1 MAGYM
6 DEIAELEKEVAK
18 TKYNK
23 RTQKH
28 IGLVKAKI
36 AMLKEKE
43 RGRGSGGKKGKG
55 YSVRKTGDASVIMIG
70 FPSAGK
76 STLLNVLTDADS
88 PVGAYEF
95 TTLDVVPGMLNH
107 KHAQIQL
114 LDVPGIVRG
123 AAMGRGRGKEVL
135 AVIQS
140 ADLVLF
146 VIDVFRPQAL
156 KVLAKEVYDAHV
168 RVNEE
173 KPDVRIVKTSKG
185 GVGIGKTVKCPKLDN
200 GTIEAMMR
208 HMKLN
213 NVDIVIRTPIDVDQL
228 LDAIGG
234 NKKYVPGLIVLNKM
248 DAVNSEDLVEV
259 KKMIKPDICISAKNG
274 VGTENLK
281 DMIFDKLDLMRVYCK
296 EVGKKADMDVPLIVR
311 KGSTLSDMCIK
322 LHKDFVAKFT
332 FAKVWGKSVKHSG
345 QKVMKLKHVLKDK
358 DVVEIHLK

>member
-43 RGRGSGGKKGKG
+43 RGRSSGGKKGKG
-55 YSVRKTGDASVIMIG
+55 YSVRKSGDASVIMIG

-76 STLLNVLTDADS
+76 STLLNVLTGADS

-95 TTLDVVPGMLNH
+95 TTLDVIPGMMTH

-140 ADLVLF
+140 ANLVLYI
-146 VIDVFRPQAL
+146 IDVFRPHAL
-156 KVLAKEVYDAHV
+156 AVLEKEVYDAHV
-168 RVNEE
+168 RVNVD
-173 KPDVRIVKTSKG
+173 KPDVKIIKKSKG

-200 GTIEAMMR
+200 ATIEAMMR

-213 NVDIVIRTPIDVDQL
+213 NVDIVIRSPIDVDGL
-228 LDAIGG
+228 IDAIEG
-234 NKKYVPGLIVLNKM
+234 NKKYVPGLIVLNKI
-248 DAVNSEDLVEV
+248 DAVTPEDLEVV
-259 KKMIKPDICISAKNG
+259 KKLIKPDICISASKG
-274 VGTENLK
+274 LGTDKLK
-281 DMIFDKLDLMRVYCK
+281 DMIYDKLDLMRIFCK
-296 EVGKKADMDVPLIVR
+296 EVGKKADMEVPLIVR
-311 KGSTLSDMCIK
+311 KRSTIREMCTK
-322 LHKDFVAKFT
+322 LHKDFVLKFT
-332 FAKVWGKSVKHSG
+332 FAKVWGKSVKHDG
-345 QKVMKLKHVLKDK
+345 QKVMKLRHVLKDK
-358 DVVEIHLK
+358 DIVEIHLK